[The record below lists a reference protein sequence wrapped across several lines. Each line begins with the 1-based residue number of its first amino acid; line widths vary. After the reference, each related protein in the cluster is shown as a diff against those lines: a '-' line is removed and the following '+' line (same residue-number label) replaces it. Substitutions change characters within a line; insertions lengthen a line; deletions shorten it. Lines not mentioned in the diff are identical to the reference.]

1 MMLAGDGSADLLV
14 LGFESA
20 DHEVGAW
27 LERALELSGGCG
39 GSWDE
44 PRRSGHE
51 GAARAWRE
59 AFLRAP
65 YLRDTM
71 LAAGIF
77 QGTFETAI
85 TWDRFPA
92 FHEQVMGAAAEAVRA
107 ASGGRGQV
115 TVRFTHV
122 YPDGPAPYYTM
133 VAPARR
139 GSELEQ
145 FAEIKA
151 AASDADRGGRHD
163 HPSPR
168 GRARSSAVV

>member
-1 MMLAGDGSADLLV
+1 MMLAGDGGADLLV

-27 LERALELSGGCG
+27 LERALELCGGCG

-44 PRRSGHE
+44 PRRSGRE
-51 GAARAWRE
+51 GAAGAWRE
-59 AFLRAP
+59 AFLGAP

-77 QGTFETAI
+77 QETFETAI

-92 FHEQVMGAAAEAVRA
+92 FNEQVMGAAAEAVRA
-107 ASGGRGQV
+107 ASGGQGQV
-115 TVRFTHV
+115 TGRFTHV

-139 GSELEQ
+139 GSPLGQ
-145 FAEIKA
+145 FAGSQA
-151 AASDADRGGRHD
+151 AGAGARVAAGG
-163 HPSPR
+163 PSPPHHP
-168 GRARSSAVV
+168 GGGG